1 MLKCYFHIIYNLV
14 TIHLTK
20 FDYISVKIIFPSSF
34 FFFFL
39 PGMGGVNN
47 FTTISM
53 CGAEFHA
60 NEVCQQCDN
69 LNIFKQKTNAQNCC
83 CLDHCSF

>member
-1 MLKCYFHIIYNLV
+1 MLKYYFHIIYNLV

-20 FDYISVKIIFPSSF
+20 FDYISVKIIFQNRF
-34 FFFFL
+34 FFSWD
-39 PGMGGVNN
+39 GGVNN

-53 CGAEFHA
+53 YGAEFHA
-60 NEVCQQCDN
+60 NEVCQQYDN
-69 LNIFKQKTNAQNCC
+69 LNVFKQKTNAQNCC

>member
-20 FDYISVKIIFPSSF
+20 FDYISVKIIFHNRF
-34 FFFFL
+34 FFSFL
-39 PGMGGVNN
+39 GWGANN